1 MPQPEDITMMTY
13 IKESPAQIADNVRR
27 RRELTQPLVDAY
39 LAGDFRNIWIV
50 ACGSSSNA
58 SWCAAPFMRRYLDR
72 DVMVVN
78 SATFLYTSY
87 APKPDTLCFVVSQ
100 SGCSTNSVEALDKLR
115 RMGRPAIG
123 LTGNVEGDFKD
134 HADVLVDWGVG
145 TEVVGYVTKGVATL
159 AEFLMLFALE
169 AGRAQGSV
177 SDAEYDSLVA
187 QLESVPAVHEEV
199 QARTSAFYDLHR
211 RDFLSIRTNYVCGF
225 EQAYGIACEG
235 ALKFGETIKIPS
247 FAFEAEEYNHGP
259 NLQLTPAYTLFF
271 VDDLSQGSARMHQL
285 YQAAR
290 HVSDHA
296 FFLSGDAAQGD
307 PNVFEIP
314 ADRPAEALLEPL
326 YLLPFFQICAY
337 RATDELGTWE
347 ENPLLKEAKKYAPS
361 KTENI
366 LKVMPLL

>member
-1 MPQPEDITMMTY
+1 MSEPDKITMLTY
-13 IKESPAQIADNVRR
+13 IKESPAQMAADVEH
-27 RRELTQPLVDAY
+27 RRELTRPLVDAY
-39 LAGDFRNIWIV
+39 LGGSYRNIWIV

-58 SWCAAPFMRRYLDR
+58 SWCAAPFMRRYLGR

-87 APKPDTLCFVVSQ
+87 TPQADTLCFVVSQ

-134 HADVLVDWGVG
+134 HADVLVDWGAG
-145 TEVVGYVTKGVATL
+145 TEVVGYVTKGVTTL

-169 AGRAQGSV
+169 AGHAQGTV
-177 SDAEYDSLVA
+177 GDAEYDALVA
-187 QLESVPAVHEEV
+187 QFEAAPSVHEEV
-199 QARTSAFYDLHR
+199 QARTDAFYDLHR
-211 RDFLSIRTNYVCGF
+211 KDFLSIHSNYVCGF

-259 NLQLTPAYTLFF
+259 NLQLTPLYTLFF
-271 VDDLSQGSARMHQL
+271 VDDLAAGSARTHQL
-285 YQAAR
+285 YTAAR

-296 FFLSGDAAQGD
+296 FLLSGTAADGD

-314 ADRPAEALLEPL
+314 QDRPAEALLEPL

-337 RATDELGTWE
+337 RATDELGCWD
-347 ENPLLKEAKKYAPS
+347 ENPLIRESKKIAPS

-366 LKVMPLL
+366 LKVMPQL

>member
-1 MPQPEDITMMTY
+1 MNNRRNLLIAAVVALVVLSGVIAYMAYHIRQQK
-13 IKESPAQIADNVRR
+13 KESDQML
-27 RRELTQPLVDAY
+27 E
-39 LAGDFRNIWIV
+39 
-50 ACGSSSNA
+50 
-58 SWCAAPFMRRYLDR
+58 
-72 DVMVVN
+72 
-78 SATFLYTSY
+78 
-87 APKPDTLCFVVSQ
+87 
-100 SGCSTNSVEALDKLR
+100 
-115 RMGRPAIG
+115 
-123 LTGNVEGDFKD
+123 
-134 HADVLVDWGVG
+134 
-145 TEVVGYVTKGVATL
+145 L
-159 AEFLMLFALE
+159 AEMDKREMENEYEQFAMQYNE
-169 AGRAQGSV
+169 MKMQINN
-177 SDAEYDSLVA
+177 DSLVA